1 MCMLLDGLQVIV
13 VSRKEKDLRGGME
26 KVQNVEWGM
35 WEEIWLPVL
44 SHYVWGKN
52 CIKNQKQE
60 RERDKK

>member
-1 MCMLLDGLQVIV
+1 MYVIRWFAGDCSFQTREGLEGRNGK
-13 VSRKEKDLRGGME
+13 SADC
-26 KVQNVEWGM
+26 GM

-52 CIKNQKQE
+52 CIENQREE